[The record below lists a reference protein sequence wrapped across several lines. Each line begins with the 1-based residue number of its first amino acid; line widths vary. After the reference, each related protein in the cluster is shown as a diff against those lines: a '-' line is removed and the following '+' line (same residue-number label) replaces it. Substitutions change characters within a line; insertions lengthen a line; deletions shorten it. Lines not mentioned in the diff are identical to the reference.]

1 MFKDNIVNYY
11 IGEDVLLNTEE
22 KVKILQINMNDLA
35 RPLILTDGNF
45 IDLSKNNN
53 IYIRTNIKMSSIM
66 NYLRMKKIL
75 R

>member
-1 MFKDNIVNYY
+1 MFKDNIANYY

-53 IYIRTNIKMSSIM
+53 IYKN
-66 NYLRMKKIL
+66 
-75 R
+75 